1 MERIKTGIKGFDELL
16 GGGFPKGSI
25 VLITG
30 VPGSGKTIF
39 CLQTARNLATSG
51 RKVLYISID
60 GELPED
66 LEIQCELLG
75 IDIKPL
81 IKKKQLT
88 FVRLKEMGS
97 DFRNSV
103 KKYVKEGVSCIILD
117 SLSGALPR
125 FYKPEEISKY
135 VLFEETTIMGIFDPN
150 FALRGM
156 ISDIF
161 EFFRSLNLDL
171 TLVVTDRVEGESGL
185 SRDSISEFI
194 ADAIIDF
201 ETLGIG
207 GAFNRSLRILKL
219 RKSKH
224 YCEPVT
230 FEIGKGGIKI
240 TERKIEEIAKE
251 F

>member
-1 MERIKTGIKGFDELL
+1 MERIATEIKGFDKLIE
-16 GGGFPKGSI
+16 GGFPKGSV

-39 CLQTARNLATSG
+39 CLQTARNLASKG
-51 RKVLYISID
+51 KKVLYLNID
-60 GELPED
+60 GETPET
-66 LEIQCELLG
+66 LEMTCELLG

-81 IKKKQLT
+81 VKKKQLI
-88 FVRLKEMGS
+88 FERVKDIGEN
-97 DFRNSV
+97 FKNAV
-103 KKYVKEGVSCIILD
+103 KKYVKQGVSCVVLD

-125 FYKPEEISKY
+125 LFRPKDISKY
-135 VLFEETTIMGIFDPN
+135 VLFQEVTVMGILDPN
-150 FALRGM
+150 FALRSM

-171 TLVVTDRVEGESGL
+171 FLVITDRVEGEPGL
-185 SRDSISEFI
+185 SRDGISEFV
-194 ADAIIDF
+194 ADAILDF

-207 GAFNRSLRILKL
+207 GAFNRTLRILKV

-224 YCEPVT
+224 YTEPVT
-230 FEIGKGGIKI
+230 FEIGKGGIII